1 MFDAFLTLFSWLPP
15 PLNVIAFGAVCVL
28 VLVTIIKLIAKI
40 IDMLPF
46 T

>member
-1 MFDAFLTLFSWLPP
+1 MFDAFLVLFSWLPP
-15 PLNVIAFGAVCVL
+15 PLNIIAFGAVSLL
-28 VLVTIIKLIAKI
+28 VLVTVIKLIAKI